1 MNIINQNKLY
11 GLHKFFNQFKYHFDN
26 NNMPNKILFSGKKG
40 VGKHT
45 LANHIINY
53 VLSIDEENKYDF
65 KNFEINQNN
74 RSNLLIKNHT
84 HPNFYLIDLI
94 DEKKNIEINQI
105 RNLINQVNKSSFN
118 TSPRFILINNVE
130 NLNLNSS
137 NALLK
142 IVEEPNENLYF
153 ILIHNSNKK
162 ILQTLKSRCLMFN
175 IYLSFNETIK
185 VTNELLDN
193 NLSNLLHSDFINYYF
208 STGDYFA
215 LLNFSNEK
223 KIDIKNFNLSE
234 FLNFIINGNYYKKN
248 KSIKDLLL
256 NYIELYI
263 LNIFKKN
270 SGKSY
275 IINIYSDMIN
285 KIKNS
290 NEFNL
295 DEESL
300 FIEFKSK
307 FLNG

>member
-1 MNIINQNKLY
+1 
-11 GLHKFFNQFKYHFDN
+11 
-26 NNMPNKILFSGKKG
+26 
-40 VGKHT
+40 
-45 LANHIINY
+45 
-53 VLSIDEENKYDF
+53 
-65 KNFEINQNN
+65 
-74 RSNLLIKNHT
+74 
-84 HPNFYLIDLI
+84 
-94 DEKKNIEINQI
+94 
-105 RNLINQVNKSSFN
+105 
-118 TSPRFILINNVE
+118 
-130 NLNLNSS
+130 
-137 NALLK
+137 
-142 IVEEPNENLYF
+142 
-153 ILIHNSNKK
+153 
-162 ILQTLKSRCLMFN
+162 MFN

-215 LLNFSNEK
+215 LLDFSNEK

-275 IINIYSDMIN
+275 MINIYSDLIN